1 MRLAALYSGGK
12 DSTYSVLRAKEMGHD
27 VVCLIAM
34 QPASDESMLFH
45 YPNSWVTKYLAEAMC
60 LPLVA
65 ANAGGDKD
73 GEVKA
78 LEDAVAQAKS
88 LYGIEGVVSGG
99 IASRFQKDAFE
110 GVCSRQHLQSIAPL
124 WGIEPEKYMRE
135 LLDGGFEVI
144 IVAVSAMGL
153 EKEWLG
159 SKIDKRSLAKLIALS
174 KKYGFNLAFE
184 GGEAETLVTD
194 CLLYEKK
201 LRIKDARTRWD
212 GQRGMFEILEVELVD
227 K

>member
-12 DSTYSVLRAKEMGHD
+12 DSTYSIMRAKEAGHD
-27 VVCLIAM
+27 VVCLISM
-34 QPASDESMLFH
+34 QPESDDSLLFH
-45 YPNSWVTKYLAEAMC
+45 YPNSWVTKYLAEAMG

-65 ANAGGDKD
+65 SKAGGSKD
-73 GEVKA
+73 DEVKA
-78 LEDAVAQAKS
+78 LESAVAQARS
-88 LYGIEGVVSGG
+88 LYNVEGVVSGG

-110 GVCSRQHLQSIAPL
+110 GVCLRQHLEPVAPL

-135 LLDGGFEVI
+135 LLARGFEVM
-144 IVAVSAMGL
+144 IVGVSAMGL

-159 SKIDKRSLAKLIALS
+159 SKIDAGSLEKLVSLS

-184 GGEAETLVTD
+184 GGEAETLVVD
-194 CLLYEKK
+194 CPLYAKK
-201 LRIKDARTRWD
+201 LLVKEARTQWD

-227 K
+227 R